1 MSTADMVTALLNLLA
16 GIGVFLVACAMMSS
30 NLENISSKKLRN
42 IFSKVSKNK
51 LIGVG
56 IGTVGTAA
64 IQSSGAT
71 TVMVIG
77 FVNAGIMSLAQAA
90 TVIFGANIGTT
101 ITGQMV
107 AFGMS
112 GGSGVSTTIIFSAL
126 AGVGGFI
133 NIFTKKDFVKS
144 ISGILSGFG
153 MLFVAL
159 SMMSHAMNDFAK
171 LDSVKNFLASID
183 NVILLILIGA
193 ILTAIVQSSS
203 VMTSVAITMVVAGL
217 ITLNQGIYLT
227 MGSNI
232 GSCVVALIAG
242 LSSGKNAKRTAI
254 IHLLFNVGGVIFF
267 AIIGIVLDLVS
278 GGTLGFGN
286 LFGKIFVGSPQIQ
299 LAMFHTVFN
308 VLTVI
313 IMLPLTEGLIRVVM
327 LIIPDRGEEK
337 ADEENHLYFVDE
349 NMLKTP
355 AIAIAQVKKEII
367 NMSHIAMENFNEAI
381 SMIGKVDLS
390 KQPVFEKREKE
401 INYINKNLVNFV
413 VELSRLSLSERDSRY
428 IATTFHTISDIERI
442 GDYAEN
448 IVEYATTLKET
459 DSHFSSSAVL
469 EIEYV
474 SERVNALYDTVI
486 QMYED
491 KKTEL
496 YEESS
501 EIENEIDILTE
512 KMDKNHI
519 TRMNAGICTPIVGDQ
534 YMALAT
540 NTERIADH
548 IFNIGKIVNELE
560 KRA

>member
-1 MSTADMVTALLNLLA
+1 MNSIDMTTSVLNLLA
-16 GIGVFLVACAMMSS
+16 GIGVFLVACTMMSS
-30 NLENISSKKLRN
+30 NLEAISSAKLRD

-71 TVMVIG
+71 TVMTIG

-90 TVIFGANIGTT
+90 TIIYGANIGTT

-112 GGSGVSTTIIFSAL
+112 GGGGISTTIIFSAL
-126 AGVGGFI
+126 AGVGGFMA
-133 NIFTKKDFVKS
+133 IFTKKDVVKS

-159 SMMSHAMNDFAK
+159 NMMSHAMNSFAK
-171 LDSVKNFLASID
+171 LDSVKAFLASI
-183 NVILLILIGA
+183 NSMILLILIGA

-242 LSSGKNAKRTAI
+242 LSSGKNAKRTSV
-254 IHLLFNVGGVIFF
+254 IHLLFNVGGVLVF
-267 AIIGIVLDLVS
+267 AILGGVLDGVS
-278 GGTLGFGN
+278 GGALGFGSM
-286 LFGKIFVGSPQIQ
+286 FGKVFVGSPQIQ

-308 VLTVI
+308 VITVI
-313 IMLPLTEGLIRVVM
+313 IMLPLTEGLIKVVM
-327 LIIPDRGEEK
+327 LIIPDTENENKVEEK
-337 ADEENHLYFVDE
+337 HLYYVDE

-355 AIAIAQVKKEII
+355 AIAIAQVKKEIV
-367 NMSHIAMENFNEAI
+367 NMSHLAIENFNEAVKMI
-381 SMIGKVDLS
+381 SSMDLS
-390 KQPVFEKREKE
+390 AEKDFEKREEE
-401 INYINKNLVNFV
+401 INFINKNLVKIV
-413 VELSRLSLSERDSRY
+413 VELSRLPLSEKDSRY
-428 IATTFHTISDIERI
+428 VSSTFHTISDLERI

-448 IVEYATTLKET
+448 ILEYANTLKE
-459 DSHFSSSAVL
+459 SNSSFSSSAVL
-469 EIEYV
+469 EIGYV
-474 SERVNALYDTVI
+474 TERVNSLYDTVMN
-486 QMYED
+486 MYENLD
-491 KKTEL
+491 CDL
-496 YEESS
+496 YEQASV
-501 EIENEIDILTE
+501 IENEIDILTD

-519 TRMNAGICTPIVGDQ
+519 TRMNQGICTPIVGAQ

-548 IFNIGKIVNELE
+548 LFNIGKMVRDI
-560 KRA
+560 AD

>member
-1 MSTADMVTALLNLLA
+1 MSSADVTTALLNLLA

-30 NLENISSKKLRN
+30 NLESISSKKLRD

-51 LIGVG
+51 MIGVG

-77 FVNAGIMSLAQAA
+77 FVNAGIMTLSQAA
-90 TVIFGANIGTT
+90 TIIYGANIGTT

-112 GGSGVSTTIIFSAL
+112 GGSGISTTIIFSAL

-133 NIFTKKDFVKS
+133 AIFTKKDFVKS

-159 SMMSHAMNDFAK
+159 NMMSHSMNDFAK
-171 LDSVKNFLASID
+171 LDSIRNFLASID
-183 NVILLILIGA
+183 NVLLLIFIGA
-193 ILTAIVQSSS
+193 LLTAIVQSSS

-242 LSSGKNAKRTAI
+242 LSSGKNAKRTSI
-254 IHLLFNVGGVIFF
+254 IHLLFNVSGVVVF
-267 AIIGIVLDLVS
+267 AILGVVLDVVS
-278 GGTLGFGN
+278 NGTLGYGS
-286 LFGKIFVGSPQIQ
+286 LFGRIFVGSPQIQ

-308 VLTVI
+308 VITVI
-313 IMLPLTEGLIRVVM
+313 LMLPLTESLIKLVM
-327 LIIPDRGEEK
+327 LLIPEKEEEK
-337 ADEENHLYFVDE
+337 KQEEYHLYFVDD

-355 AIAIAQVKKEII
+355 AIAIAQVSKEIS
-367 NMSHIAMENFNEAI
+367 NMSHIAMKNFNEAVRMI
-381 SMIGKVDLS
+381 STTDLS
-390 KQPVFEKREKE
+390 EKPSFDKRECE
-401 INYINKNLVNFV
+401 INYINKNLVKFV
-413 VELSRLSLSERDSRY
+413 VELSRLSLSEEDSRY
-428 IATTFHTISDIERI
+428 VSSTFHTISDIERI

-448 IVEYATTLKET
+448 IMEYAATLKES
-459 DSHFSSSAVL
+459 DSHFSSSAIL
-469 EIEYV
+469 EINYV
-474 SERVNALYDTVI
+474 TERVNNLYDTVMH
-486 QMYED
+486 MYED
-491 KKTEL
+491 KTLAL
-496 YEESS
+496 YDEASA
-501 EIENEIDILTE
+501 IEDEIDTLTD

-519 TRMNAGICTPIVGDQ
+519 IRMNQGICTPIVGAQ

-548 IFNIGKIVNELE
+548 IFNIAKIAREFS
-560 KRA
+560 K

>member
-1 MSTADMVTALLNLLA
+1 MSSADVTTALLNLLA
-16 GIGVFLVACAMMSS
+16 GIGVFLVACTMMSS
-30 NLENISSKKLRN
+30 NLETISSRKLRD

-77 FVNAGIMSLAQAA
+77 FVNAGIMTLSQAA
-90 TVIFGANIGTT
+90 TIIYGANIGTT

-112 GGSGVSTTIIFSAL
+112 GGSGISTTVIFSAL

-133 NIFTKKDFVKS
+133 AIFTKKDFVKS
-144 ISGILSGFG
+144 VSGILSGFG

-159 SMMSHAMNDFAK
+159 SMMSHSMNDFAK
-171 LDSVKNFLASID
+171 LDSVRDFLASIN
-183 NVILLILIGA
+183 NVFLLIIIGA

-242 LSSGKNAKRTAI
+242 LSSGKNAKRTSV
-254 IHLLFNVGGVIFF
+254 IHLLFNVGGVVVF
-267 AIIGIVLDLVS
+267 AIIGVILDAVS
-278 GGTLGFGN
+278 NGTLGFGS
-286 LFGKIFVGSPQIQ
+286 LFGRIFVGSPQIQ

-308 VLTVI
+308 VITVVL
-313 IMLPLTEGLIRVVM
+313 MLPMTEALIRLVM
-327 LIIPDRGEEK
+327 LIIPEKEEQK
-337 ADEENHLYFVDE
+337 QEEECHLYFVDE

-355 AIAIAQVKKEII
+355 SIAIAQVKKEIT
-367 NMSHIAMENFNEAI
+367 NMSSIAMTNFNEAI
-381 SMIGKVDLS
+381 RMISSTDLS
-390 KQPVFEKREKE
+390 QQPAFEKREKE
-401 INYINKNLVNFV
+401 INFINKNLVKFV
-413 VELSRLSLSERDSRY
+413 VELSRLPLSEGDSRY
-428 IATTFHTISDIERI
+428 VSSTFHTISDIERI

-448 IVEYATTLKET
+448 ILEYATTLKN
-459 DSHFSSSAVL
+459 DGSHFSNSAIL
-469 EIEYV
+469 EINYV
-474 SERVNALYDTVI
+474 TERVNSLFETV
-486 QMYED
+486 M
-491 KKTEL
+491 KL
-496 YEESS
+496 YESKEDGLYEQASA
-501 EIENEIDILTE
+501 IEDEIDTLTD

-519 TRMNAGICTPIVGDQ
+519 IRMNQGICTTIVGAQ

-548 IFNIGKIVNELE
+548 IFNIGKITNSF
-560 KRA
+560 

>member
-1 MSTADMVTALLNLLA
+1 MSSADVTTAILNLLA

-30 NLENISSKKLRN
+30 NLESISSKKLRD

-77 FVNAGIMSLAQAA
+77 FVNAGIMSLSQAA
-90 TVIFGANIGTT
+90 TIIYGANIGTT

-112 GGSGVSTTIIFSAL
+112 GGSGVSSTVIFSAL

-133 NIFTKKDFVKS
+133 SIFTKKDFVKNVC
-144 ISGILSGFG
+144 GILSGFG

-159 SMMSHAMNDFAK
+159 SMMSHSMNDFAK
-171 LDSVKNFLASID
+171 LDSVRDFLASID
-183 NVILLILIGA
+183 NVFLLILIGA

-203 VMTSVAITMVVAGL
+203 VMTSVDITMVVAGL
-217 ITLNQGIYLT
+217 VTLNQGIYLT

-232 GSCVVALIAG
+232 GSCVVALFAG
-242 LSSGKNAKRTAI
+242 LSSGKNAKRTSI
-254 IHLLFNVGGVIFF
+254 IHLLFNVSGVVVFAILGVI
-267 AIIGIVLDLVS
+267 LDAVS
-278 GGTLGFGN
+278 GGALGFGS
-286 LFGKIFVGSPQIQ
+286 LFGRIFVGSPQIQ

-308 VLTVI
+308 VITVV
-313 IMLPLTEGLIRVVM
+313 IMLPLTEALIRLVM
-327 LIIPDRGEEK
+327 IIIPEKEDEKKAAEEK
-337 ADEENHLYFVDE
+337 RLYFMVE

-355 AIAIAQVKKEII
+355 SIAIAQVKKEII
-367 NMSHIAMENFNEAI
+367 NMSNIAMENFNEAI
-381 SMIGKVDLS
+381 RMISSTDLS
-390 KQPVFEKREKE
+390 ARPEFDKREND
-401 INYINKNLVNFV
+401 INFINKNLVKIV
-413 VELSRLSLSERDSRY
+413 VELSRLPLSEQDSRY
-428 IATTFHTISDIERI
+428 VSSTFHTISDIERV

-448 IVEYATTLKET
+448 ILEYAANLKDS
-459 DSHFSSSAVL
+459 DSHFSSSAIL
-469 EIEYV
+469 EINYV
-474 SERVNALYDTVI
+474 TERVNALFETV
-486 QMYED
+486 M
-491 KKTEL
+491 KL
-496 YEESS
+496 YENKE
-501 EIENEIDILTE
+501 EGLYEQALKIEDEIDKLTD

-519 TRMNAGICTPIVGDQ
+519 IRMNQGICTPIVGAQ

-548 IFNIGKIVNELE
+548 LFNIGKITNEF
-560 KRA
+560 